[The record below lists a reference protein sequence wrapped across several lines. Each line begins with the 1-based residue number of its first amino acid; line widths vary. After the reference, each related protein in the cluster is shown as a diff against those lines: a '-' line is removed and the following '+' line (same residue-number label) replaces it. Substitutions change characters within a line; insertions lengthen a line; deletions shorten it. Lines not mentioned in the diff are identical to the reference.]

1 MTAALGSWAWFVA
14 GLVLIGLEMLAP
26 GVFLIWLG
34 IAALLTGVV
43 DWLFAPSWQVAA
55 LIFAALSVVAVL
67 LGRSLY
73 RSGNLHEGS
82 PMLNRRGE
90 ALVGRIVTLDGPM
103 VGGEGRVRVDDS
115 SWRATGPDSPAGAR
129 IARVPRRRH
138 VAGG

>member
-1 MTAALGSWAWFVA
+1 
-14 GLVLIGLEMLAP
+14 MLAP

-73 RSGNLHEGS
+73 RGGDLHEGS
-82 PMLNRRGE
+82 PMLNRRAE
-90 ALVGRIVTLDGPM
+90 ALVGRVVTLDAPI

-115 SWRATGPDSPAGAR
+115 SWRATGPDMPAGAR
-129 IARVPRRRH
+129 MRVSRIDGTTLVVEP
-138 VAGG
+138 A